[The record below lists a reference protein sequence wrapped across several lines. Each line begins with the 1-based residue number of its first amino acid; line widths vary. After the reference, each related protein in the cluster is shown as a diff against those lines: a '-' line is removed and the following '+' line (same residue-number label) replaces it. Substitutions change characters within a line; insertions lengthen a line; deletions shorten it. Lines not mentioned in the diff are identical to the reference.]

1 MDNGEYFVE
10 SILEKRVRFG
20 KVEYFLKWK
29 GFSDAD
35 NTWEPVENLDCPELI
50 EDFEAKLVE
59 NNSPKR
65 KQDHDQTVNKK
76 KKLNTIDLHEKEIQP
91 RGFDRNLIPEKIL
104 GATDSKGELMFLM
117 KWKNSDEAD
126 LVPSR
131 IANLKCP
138 QIVIRFY
145 EERLMWHNSDYD
157 EDLGIQPVN
166 TNSTN
171 VNTITSTAIVTEP
184 NTTNPE
190 PSSLTAT
197 TNTTTTTSTD
207 HSDEAL
213 ATNTDHVT
221 TDSAAKTE
229 ILPTPSETTAN
240 SSSFSPSHTI
250 QEQTTN
256 TQQQIAV
263 EAN

>member
-10 SILEKRVRFG
+10 SILEKRVKSG
-20 KVEYFLKWK
+20 KVEYFLKWR

-50 EDFEAKLVE
+50 EEFEAKLME
-59 NNSPKR
+59 NSSPKR
-65 KQDHDQTVNKK
+65 KIDHEQISNKK
-76 KKLNTIDLHEKEIQP
+76 KKISSIDTHEKDAQP
-91 RGFDRNLIPEKIL
+91 RGFERNLVPEKIL

-138 QIVIRFY
+138 QVVIRFY

-157 EDLGIQPVN
+157 EDLGIKQVKSTTSANAAVN
-166 TNSTN
+166 S
-171 VNTITSTAIVTEP
+171 SEA
-184 NTTNPE
+184 
-190 PSSLTAT
+190 SSLTGPVKVANAENKT
-197 TNTTTTTSTD
+197 AS
-207 HSDEAL
+207 EA
-213 ATNTDHVT
+213 V
-221 TDSAAKTE
+221 
-229 ILPTPSETTAN
+229 N
-240 SSSFSPSHTI
+240 SSISTSLNV
-250 QEQTTN
+250 QEKSK
-256 TQQQIAV
+256 QQIAV